1 MTKQMVK
8 KKANLYKFIKNYF
21 FITLGALVY
30 SFGLETFLVPND
42 IIDGGIVG
50 VSMMLDALTP
60 VSLGVFLVILN
71 LPFLYLGY
79 KQIGKTFSY
88 QSLYGIALTAIFTTL
103 LHHVDPLTKDPF
115 LAAIFGGVIMG
126 IGIGIVLKNNGS
138 LDGSEIVA
146 LLISSKSAFSV
157 GQVVMIINL
166 FILGCAGIVFD
177 LNSALYSL
185 IAYFIAFKMIDIV
198 VQGLDESKSVWI
210 ISNQPRE
217 IGEALLDRLGRT
229 VTYLNGEGAY
239 SGDEKKVIFC
249 VINRLEEAKLKD
261 IVEELDPNAFLATA
275 NVNDARG
282 GQFKK
287 KNIH

>member
-1 MTKQMVK
+1 MFKFSI
-8 KKANLYKFIKNYF
+8 KKA
-21 FITLGALVY
+21 
-30 SFGLETFLVPND
+30 GLETFLVPND

-60 VSLGVFLVILN
+60 VSLGVFLVVLN

>member
-21 FITLGALVY
+21 FITLGALIY

-103 LHHVDPLTKDPF
+103 LHHVNPLTKDPF

>member
-1 MTKQMVK
+1 MTKHLGK
-8 KKANLYKFIKNYF
+8 KKGVLLKFIKNYF

-30 SFGLETFLVPND
+30 SFGLEAFLVPND
-42 IIDGGIVG
+42 IIDGGVVG
-50 VSMMLDALTP
+50 ISIMLDALTP
-60 VSLGVFLVILN
+60 IALGVFLVILN

-79 KQIGKTFSY
+79 KQIGKTFSF
-88 QSLYGIALTAIFTTL
+88 QSLYGIALTALFSTYC
-103 LHHVDPLTKDPF
+103 HHLEPLTKEPF

-146 LLISSKSAFSV
+146 LLISNKSPFSV

-166 FILGCAGIVFD
+166 FILSCAGIVFD

-185 IAYFIAFKMIDIV
+185 VAYFIAFKMIDIV

-210 ISNQPRE
+210 ISNYPKE
-217 IGEALLDRLGRT
+217 IGDALLDRLGRT

-239 SGDEKKVIFC
+239 SGEEKKVIFC

-261 IVEELDPNAFLATA
+261 IVEEVDSGAFLATA

-287 KNIH
+287 KSIH